1 MTDETGNGGPPRDH
15 GDAPAPGGVGS
26 SERAD
31 LLRALGALSEEPRP
45 EHRRLA
51 DLLGLPDG
59 PGPGE
64 FTDVLVMNLYPY
76 ASVHLGEEGMLGGE
90 ARDRVAGFWQ
100 ALGIR
105 PPREPDHL
113 GSLIGLLAELV
124 EREEAEGEPAAR
136 ILLGRARAALVREH
150 LEPWAPAFLG
160 RVAELA
166 GPYYRAWAE
175 LLLEALREEVAH
187 AAGLPVDTERALQ
200 MELPL
205 HLRAVPPLPDPR
217 TPESR
222 TPDPGGSGSRGGDAP
237 AQGPDE
243 GKGGEK
249 GRAHA
254 SPAGETFLKALL
266 SPVRSGILL
275 TRADLAR
282 AARELHLGTRMGER
296 LYILKALLGQE
307 PTAILT
313 WLAEEARRQA
323 ARHGEAE
330 GFDEGVTAFW
340 SERAATTARLLDE
353 LASAEAGGRHGDP
366 DEG

>member
-1 MTDETGNGGPPRDH
+1 MTDYTGNGRPHRSTGGEHAPPA
-15 GDAPAPGGVGS
+15 GSVGT

-51 DLLGLPDG
+51 ELLELPPG
-59 PGPGE
+59 PGAGE
-64 FTDVLVMNLYPY
+64 FTDVFVMNLYPY
-76 ASVHLGEEGMLGGE
+76 ASVHLGEGGMLGGE

-124 EREEAEGEPAAR
+124 EREEAEDEPAAR

-150 LEPWAPAFLG
+150 LEPWVPTFLG
-160 RVAELA
+160 RVTELA

-175 LLLEALREEVAH
+175 LLLEALREEATH
-187 AAGLPVDTERALQ
+187 AASLPLDTEGALQ
-200 MELPL
+200 VELPL

-217 TPESR
+217 ATDGG
-222 TPDPGGSGSRGGDAP
+222 TPDARTDAP
-237 AQGPDE
+237 PT
-243 GKGGEK
+243 GE
-249 GRAHA
+249 A
-254 SPAGETFLKALL
+254 FLEALL
-266 SPVRSGILL
+266 APVRSGIVV

-282 AARELHLGTRMGER
+282 AARELGLGTRMGER

-307 PTAILT
+307 PSATLA
-313 WLAEEARRQA
+313 WLADEARRQA
-323 ARHGEAE
+323 ARHRAEE
-330 GFDEGVTAFW
+330 GFDEGVIAFW
-340 SERAATTARLLDE
+340 RERAATTARLLDE
-353 LASAEAGGRHGDP
+353 LASVEVATHNGETDHG
-366 DEG
+366 